1 MALHS
6 LSFKPLHGQNKR
18 ETFGP
23 NAASRRIFIALQLRN
38 DYHQATEEGCDSWPM
53 TDRTCK

>member
-1 MALHS
+1 MPLHS
-6 LSFKPLHGQNKR
+6 DTSRSLHGQNKD
-18 ETFGP
+18 EIFGP

-53 TDRTCK
+53 TDKTCK